1 MLKIIVNILVS
12 IYTIYMTYKLYREYK
27 EIKKLNGKVVFW
39 LIFAVIVIPV
49 VLYYLDKYDIASKFK
64 LVSSNNSDRWFTFLS
79 SYLSTIVSAIIGA
92 IALVIMTLY
101 QLEDQRE
108 KNLEDRRI
116 NNLPFLQYNF
126 TTEDSTINGKTY
138 ELKTSIKNGKTIF
151 ICLEIKNI
159 GMNTVRKCYIKPI
172 SPIIKNSYDYKLDEQ
187 ELLSKNETKGIT
199 FYMNLKAK
207 EKYSFTFIIKYQD
220 ILFNWYEQEIIL
232 DCEVVDYFS
241 NYKCKSIINKIV
253 KDERITENVKIDLE
267 SN

>member
-49 VLYYLDKYDIASKFK
+49 VLYYLDRYDIASKFK

-138 ELKTSIKNGKTIF
+138 ELKTSIKNGK
-151 ICLEIKNI
+151 
-159 GMNTVRKCYIKPI
+159 
-172 SPIIKNSYDYKLDEQ
+172 
-187 ELLSKNETKGIT
+187 
-199 FYMNLKAK
+199 
-207 EKYSFTFIIKYQD
+207 
-220 ILFNWYEQEIIL
+220 
-232 DCEVVDYFS
+232 
-241 NYKCKSIINKIV
+241 SI
-253 KDERITENVKIDLE
+253 
-267 SN
+267 